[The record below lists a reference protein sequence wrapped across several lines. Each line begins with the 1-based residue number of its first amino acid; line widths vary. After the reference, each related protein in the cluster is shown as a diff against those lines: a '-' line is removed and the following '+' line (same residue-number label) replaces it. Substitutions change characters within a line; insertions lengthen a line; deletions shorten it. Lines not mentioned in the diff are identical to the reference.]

1 MSNSIGSEGEERGSP
16 VWWLRAMI
24 WSVSVVKE
32 VAGS

>member
-1 MSNSIGSEGEERGSP
+1 MNNSIGSGGEERGSP
-16 VWWLRAMI
+16 IWWLRAMI